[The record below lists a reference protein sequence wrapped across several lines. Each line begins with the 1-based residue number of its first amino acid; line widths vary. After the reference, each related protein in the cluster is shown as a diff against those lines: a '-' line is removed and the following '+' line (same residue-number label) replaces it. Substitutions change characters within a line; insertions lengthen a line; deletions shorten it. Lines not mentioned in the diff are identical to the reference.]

1 MMIRYFSGILTTI
14 QTIRE
19 VLNPLWSAIVPFL
32 LVVSQLFVSVLFPLA
47 PFAAVAYSLFSLQFL
62 ESIIY
67 PLLLFTTSITLL
79 NRLDSES
86 SFTRLTELAR
96 NLLIFLLFLL
106 FTLFTAIITA
116 SGGLSWLLMDQL
128 KPSLVSVV
136 QNSIPLVGSLFTEGL
151 STVKGLASLSALT
164 LGTTA
169 SITIGGM
176 VAIPLGKLLL
186 DAFVLRASGAIL
198 VIIGSERVGA
208 LLDDLG
214 KLLFIMCA
222 WFLFMI
228 AVILVLLLYCLVLFQ
243 LTVGSA

>member
-1 MMIRYFSGILTTI
+1 LLSFVHPNAKKLSEFLYFLLVVYMMIRYFSGILTTI

-222 WFLFMI
+222 W
-228 AVILVLLLYCLVLFQ
+228 
-243 LTVGSA
+243 